1 MPERGGH
8 RGDAKNRG
16 GADARRTAAPAGAGR
31 RPDQVAR
38 GHAGRCRK
46 GGGRPAGKAV
56 RLKGEALKEERK
68 IRRRMRM
75 RGSWN
80 HSSPEATG
88 RAKNRRKFRREAGRY
103 RAKEGGRIR
112 TPLRRRGAR
121 APARGVAP
129 RQAGRRPKVAC
140 GRHVRAVRP
149 DRSRA
154 AQQDA
159 EADPRDRRVGPGA
172 ANLPMP
178 HNARHVPRL
187 RHRGLPH
194 AGGHPRKPRLAQT
207 AGATPYSDKAGRRSA
222 MEAGDNFVDAHRR
235 KPSNG
240 AMPNCTRATAA
251 DVRGM

>member
-1 MPERGGH
+1 MRAELRRLRGLAGVPIKSPA
-8 RGDAKNRG
+8 GTPGAAGKA
-16 GADARRTAAPAGAGR
+16 ADA
-31 RPDQVAR
+31 
-38 GHAGRCRK
+38 
-46 GGGRPAGKAV
+46 PAGKAV

-80 HSSPEATG
+80 HSSQEATG